1 MARRAPGA
9 AKDGEGERRPQ
20 VSAVTSWL
28 DEDAQA
34 SSLVGCQGA
43 ASHPRKVSERRPRPL
58 SPPSLHRYFLI
69 ERGKNM
75 CGLAA
80 CASYPI
86 PLV

>member
-1 MARRAPGA
+1 MVGTVGVHTVRQPEGGEGKLFRVRPSVFWPSALQSGGGA
-9 AKDGEGERRPQ
+9 AEPRREDGGEGARPGP
-20 VSAVTSWL
+20 
-28 DEDAQA
+28 
-34 SSLVGCQGA
+34 SSL
-43 ASHPRKVSERRPRPL
+43 RPP
-58 SPPSLHRYFLI
+58 RYFLI

>member
-1 MARRAPGA
+1 MNTLGGGGMFQ
-9 AKDGEGERRPQ
+9 KG
-20 VSAVTSWL
+20 
-28 DEDAQA
+28 
-34 SSLVGCQGA
+34 
-43 ASHPRKVSERRPRPL
+43 L
-58 SPPSLHRYFLI
+58 SPPSLPRYFLI

>member
-1 MARRAPGA
+1 MFSKPGH
-9 AKDGEGERRPQ
+9 RPWSQ
-20 VSAVTSWL
+20 SSWYSILGRSAVR
-28 DEDAQA
+28 QPQPVP
-34 SSLVGCQGA
+34 SSLCL
-43 ASHPRKVSERRPRPL
+43 P
-58 SPPSLHRYFLI
+58 RYFLM

>member
-1 MARRAPGA
+1 MFYEQIQTPSPLEP
-9 AKDGEGERRPQ
+9 DLGERQNLPERSVVRRPQ
-20 VSAVTSWL
+20 P
-28 DEDAQA
+28 
-34 SSLVGCQGA
+34 GPC
-43 ASHPRKVSERRPRPL
+43 
-58 SPPSLHRYFLI
+58 PPCLPRYFLI

>member
-1 MARRAPGA
+1 MKILGPHPELALGEQ
-9 AKDGEGERRPQ
+9 AKRSG
-20 VSAVTSWL
+20 
-28 DEDAQA
+28 
-34 SSLVGCQGA
+34 
-43 ASHPRKVSERRPRPL
+43 KVSGKEATPAH
-58 SPPSLHRYFLI
+58 SPSLPRYFLI